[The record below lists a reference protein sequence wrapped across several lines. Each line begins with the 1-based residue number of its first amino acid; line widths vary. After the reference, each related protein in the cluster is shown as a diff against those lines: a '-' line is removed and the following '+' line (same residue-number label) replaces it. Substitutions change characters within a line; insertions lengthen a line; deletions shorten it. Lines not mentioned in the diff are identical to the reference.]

1 MRHSWKKIVALTALV
16 AAFAVATDSFAQIH
30 RPGMPVGPSMGGP
43 ASASAGIRLR
53 GEPKVVK
60 ERTPVFKTSTSQQSS
75 NASDWWH
82 GVVEFETAA
91 EWTDEIEF
99 DWYVYVESSKQGNQM
114 FRCITVYVNIPK
126 GKHNAD
132 VFLNPNTLARYG
144 IPKYTAVVVKVNGA
158 VVDSKSTANTPN
170 WWNNFSPVDGVLLNR
185 SMTPFAVLDYDDY
198 PCIKPAVTAR

>member
-1 MRHSWKKIVALTALV
+1 MSHSLKSIVVVAALV
-16 AAFAVATDSFAQIH
+16 SALAVSDSFAQIR
-30 RPGMPVGPSMGGP
+30 RPGMPGAMPVSAAPSAG
-43 ASASAGIRLR
+43 SGIRLR
-53 GEPKVVK
+53 GEPKVVR
-60 ERTPVFKTSTSQQSS
+60 ERTPIFKTSTSQQSS
-75 NASDWWH
+75 NASEWWH

-114 FRCITVYVNIPK
+114 FRCLTFYVNVPK

-185 SMTPFAVLDYDDY
+185 SMTPFSVLDYDDY
-198 PCIKPAVTAR
+198 PCIKPVVTVR

>member
-1 MRHSWKKIVALTALV
+1 MSHSLKSIVVVASLV
-16 AAFAVATDSFAQIH
+16 AAFAIPESFAQIR
-30 RPGMPVGPSMGGP
+30 RPGMPGAMPVSAAPSAG
-43 ASASAGIRLR
+43 SGIRLR
-53 GEPKVVK
+53 GEPKVVR

-75 NASDWWH
+75 NASEWWH

-114 FRCITVYVNIPK
+114 FRCVTVYVNIPK

-185 SMTPFAVLDYDDY
+185 SMTPFSVLDYDDY
-198 PCIKPAVTAR
+198 PCIKPVATVR